1 MSEWSGLPASVR
13 MRTGELPGD
22 ATEVRLRAGQRVE
35 VRAPGRSLLCG
46 EAMSAQE
53 VRAAVDEMA
62 RRSLYAWEEELKEG
76 YFTLQDGCRVG
87 VGGRFAVREGR
98 IEALTHISSAA
109 VRLARAV
116 KGCAQPLLERL
127 CPGGRVQSALILS
140 PPGLGKTT
148 LLRDL
153 ARCLSAG
160 EDGWPACRVGLAD
173 ERCELAACRGG
184 VPTLDVGPRTD
195 VYEACPKSLA
205 IPRMVRALGCDV
217 IVTDELGQARDAACV
232 LDALRCGVRVIAS
245 AHART
250 LEEAMQRPVLREM
263 LAAKAFDAVVELS
276 GRPGQVR
283 RVARL

>member
-1 MSEWSGLPASVR
+1 MSEWKGLPESVR
-13 MRTGELPGD
+13 LRTGELPED

-35 VRAPGRSLLCG
+35 VRAAGLSRLTGAPMSL
-46 EAMSAQE
+46 QE

-62 RRSLYAWEEELKEG
+62 RHSLYAWEEELKEG
-76 YFTLQDGCRVG
+76 FFTMQDGCRVG
-87 VGGRFAVREGR
+87 VGGRFSVRDGQ
-98 IEALTHISSAA
+98 ITGLTQISSAA

-116 KGCAQPLLERL
+116 KGCAQPLREQL
-127 CPGGRVQSALILS
+127 CPGGRPLSALILS

-153 ARCLSAG
+153 ARSLSAG

-195 VYEACPKSLA
+195 VYEACPKRLA

-217 IVTDELGQARDAACV
+217 IVTDELGQAQDAECV
-232 LDALRCGVRVIAS
+232 LDALRCGVRVVAS

-250 LEEAMQRPVLREM
+250 LEEAMRRPVLREL
-263 LAAKAFDAVVELS
+263 LAAKAFEAVVELGGS
-276 GRPGQVR
+276 PGQVR

>member
-1 MSEWSGLPASVR
+1 MSEWKGLPQSVR
-13 MRTGELPGD
+13 ARTGELPEGV
-22 ATEVRLRAGQRVE
+22 TEVRLRAGQRVE
-35 VRAPGRSLLCG
+35 VCAAGLSRLAGAPMSL
-46 EAMSAQE
+46 QE

-62 RRSLYAWEEELKEG
+62 GHSLYAWEEELKEG
-76 YFTLQDGCRVG
+76 FFTMQDGCRVG
-87 VGGRFAVREGR
+87 VGGRFSVRDGQ
-98 IEALTHISSAA
+98 IAGLTQISSAV

-127 CPGGRVQSALILS
+127 CPGGRVLSALILS

-153 ARCLSAG
+153 ARSLSAG
-160 EDGWPACRVGLAD
+160 ENGWPACRVGLAD

-195 VYEACPKSLA
+195 VYEACPKRLA

-217 IVTDELGQARDAACV
+217 IVTDELGQAQDAACV
-232 LDALRCGVRVIAS
+232 LDALRCGVRVVAS

-250 LEEAMQRPVLREM
+250 LEEAMRRPVLCEL
-263 LAAKAFDAVVELS
+263 LAAGAFEAVVELG
-276 GRPGQVR
+276 GRPGQIR